1 MDALEKRARE
11 LLAVVLHEMY
21 PDDAGKR
28 YVIDQLLVDKLD
40 LVSARGA
47 IRAIVAALTPPQGY
61 VLVPVEPTEAMIA
74 AAEEA
79 HMPFGDMELTISAA
93 IGARPEVP

>member
-1 MDALEKRARE
+1 MDAIEKRARE
-11 LLAVVLHEMY
+11 LLAKAYEADGMVGRAGVIRDPNQYMEM
-21 PDDAGKR
+21 PDR
-28 YVIDQLLVDKLD
+28 
-40 LVSARGA
+40 
-47 IRAIVAALTPPQGY
+47 RALSCIITALWPPEGY

-79 HMPFGDMELTISAA
+79 HMPFGDMEFAISAA